1 MTQPPATRD
10 GSCSMKDSSA
20 SSQSVAVDPLNA
32 QAGRILISVVI
43 PTFDRPDLLRRCLE
57 SLIVQTMDP
66 LSFEIIVVA
75 DGPSMATR
83 KVVAELWEASS
94 SPDLG
99 YLELP
104 VHRGPAAARNLGWKS
119 ALGTL
124 IAFTD
129 DDCIAQPT
137 WLEAGWAGLKDHR
150 VSGLWGRIVVPIPA
164 QPTDHEWNTKQL
176 EQSPG
181 ATANCFYR
189 KRALE
194 AVRGFDERFTA
205 AWREDSDLQFMLLK
219 GGHRLMSCQEAVVFH
234 PARPAPW
241 GISLRQQRNNLYNAL
256 LYKKH
261 PRLYRSRI
269 QQQPPWRY
277 YVTVAALMFTAGTAI
292 VQWAP
297 GIRFGMLSWLGMT
310 AWFCARRLRSTSRK
324 PSHILEMAV
333 TSALIPPLAVFWRLQ
348 GAWRFQ
354 VAFL

>member
-1 MTQPPATRD
+1 M
-10 GSCSMKDSSA
+10 MKNDSESGA
-20 SSQSVAVDPLNA
+20 VAMDPLLR
-32 QAGRILISVVI
+32 QADRILISVVV
-43 PTFDRPDLLRRCLE
+43 PTFERPDLLRRCLE
-57 SLIVQTMDP
+57 SLIAQTMDP
-66 LSFEIIVVA
+66 LSFEVIVVA
-75 DGPSMATR
+75 DGPSKATEDI
-83 KVVAELWEASS
+83 VAELRNRTSL
-94 SPDLG
+94 PDLR
-99 YLELP
+99 YLESP

-119 ALGTL
+119 ARGSI

-137 WLEAGWAGLKDHR
+137 WLEAGWAGLEDHR
-150 VSGLWGRIVVPIPA
+150 LSGLWGRIVVPIPA

-176 EQSPG
+176 EKSPG

-189 KRALE
+189 KTALE
-194 AVRGFDERFTA
+194 EVHGFDERFTT

-219 GGHRLMSCQEAVVFH
+219 GGHSMMSCGGAIVFH

-241 GISLRQQRNNLYNAL
+241 GISLHQQRNNLYNAL

-261 PRLYRSRI
+261 PSLYRSRI

-277 YVTVAALMFTAGTAI
+277 YVTVATLMLTAAAAI
-292 VQWAP
+292 VQWTP
-297 GIRFGMLSWLGMT
+297 GIWLGVLSWLGMT
-310 AWFCARRLRSTSRK
+310 AWFCAQRLYATSRE

-354 VAFL
+354 VSFL

>member
-1 MTQPPATRD
+1 
-10 GSCSMKDSSA
+10 MKDNSDSSSA
-20 SSQSVAVDPLNA
+20 VAMDSISS
-32 QAGRILISVVI
+32 QAGRILMSVVI

-75 DGPSMATR
+75 DGPSKSTR
-83 KVVAELWEASS
+83 KVVTELCDVTS
-94 SPDLG
+94 SPDMR

-104 VHRGPAAARNLGWKS
+104 IHRGPAAARNLGWKS
-119 ALGTL
+119 ARGTV

-137 WLEAGWAGLKDHR
+137 WLEAGWAGFEDHR

-189 KRALE
+189 KTALE

-219 GGHRLMSCQEAVVFH
+219 GGHHMMPCQGAIVFH
-234 PARPAPW
+234 PARQAPW

-277 YVTVAALMFTAGTAI
+277 YATVAALMLTVAAAV
-292 VQWAP
+292 VQWTP
-297 GIRFGMLSWLGMT
+297 GIRFGVLSWLGMT
-310 AWFCARRLRSTSRK
+310 AWLCARRLHSTSRE